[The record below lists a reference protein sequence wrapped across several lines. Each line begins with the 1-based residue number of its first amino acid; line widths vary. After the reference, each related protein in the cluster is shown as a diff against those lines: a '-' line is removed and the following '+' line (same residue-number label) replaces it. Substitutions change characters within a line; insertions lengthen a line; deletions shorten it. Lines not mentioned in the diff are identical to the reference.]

1 MTATRVSRII
11 TVAAMPALIAAAPNQ
26 SSTSTAQPNRS
37 ASTTNSQTNAAA
49 AAAQNTG
56 QLMQKNGGSLLRA
69 TLASAQ
75 PDAAQAQLND
85 TSFFAVPAPEPKVLR
100 KHDLVTII
108 VREESDFSADGTTDL
123 KKDYDLDFRIQQFIR
138 ASLENFSLEP
148 TNGSTGSQILLGGNS
163 KFKGE
168 ATVDRVDALTTRI
181 TAEVVD
187 VKPNGT
193 VVVQAKAHT
202 KFDEEE
208 MTMILSGTCR
218 AEDVTPDNTILSSQ
232 LHDKDLVKQH
242 KGAVRDT
249 TRRGWI
255 PRFFDWIRLF

>member
-1 MTATRVSRII
+1 MTRNQVFRII
-11 TVAAMPALIAAAPNQ
+11 LASALPAMVAAAPNQ
-26 SSTSTAQPNRS
+26 NSSVPTGPTAPP
-37 ASTTNSQTNAAA
+37 TNSQGNPNPAAT
-49 AAAQNTG
+49 AQNTG
-56 QLMQKNGGSLLRA
+56 QLMQRNGGSLLRA
-69 TLASAQ
+69 TLANEQ
-75 PDAAQAQLND
+75 PDSSQAQLND
-85 TSFFAVPAPEPKVLR
+85 MSFFAVPAPEPKVLK

-108 VREESDFSADGTTDL
+108 VREETDFSADGTTDL

-148 TNGSTGSQILLGGNS
+148 TNGSTGSQILLGGKS

-193 VVVQAKAHT
+193 VVLQAKAHT

-218 AEDVTPDNTILSSQ
+218 AEDVTGDNTILSSQ
-232 LHDKDLVKQH
+232 LHDKNLIKEH